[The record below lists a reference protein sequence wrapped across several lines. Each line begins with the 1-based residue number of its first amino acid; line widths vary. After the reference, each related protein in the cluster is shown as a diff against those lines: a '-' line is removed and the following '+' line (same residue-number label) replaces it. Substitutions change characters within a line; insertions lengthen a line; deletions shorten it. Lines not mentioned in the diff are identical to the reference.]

1 MPEKITNINNVN
13 DEQIDFSYYFSVI
26 LKHIW
31 LLLGVTFIGVFIA
44 VLLNVFIQPVYKS
57 SVLMMIDREDSGKID
72 TTSFGSWSSDEDYY
86 ITQYR
91 LLESRSLLEKVYK
104 AMDLNKYQEFK
115 NPGGWI
121 KLKNN
126 VKIIPIT
133 RSRLLNLEVRS
144 YDKDLTAKIA
154 NTIAKTFVS
163 DNINN
168 RISIAKDVISAL
180 EATERSPKQQEL
192 LNSMPQVV
200 NSDFIKGLKEQEI
213 NLYGQ
218 YVKAIAKYTKNHPDV
233 ISLQNQ
239 LDAIR
244 VKIEIETKRLVQSIK
259 IELSGQFSG
268 NNIRIIDEAL
278 PPQVPFKPNK
288 FLNLAVG
295 LSCGFVFGLLII
307 FFLEF
312 VDKSIKSSDDL
323 QDKLK
328 LALLGFIPMD
338 KNKKMKSEYD
348 IMLREGNSIM
358 AEQVR
363 NVRTMLNFALSDD
376 RKSPIL
382 IASSVQGEGKSHL
395 AVNLAVAI
403 SQTDKRVLLV
413 DGDFRRS
420 RLHKAFKLSTEK
432 GLSNIWDDDKQKSDF
447 AYNVQPAD
455 VKNLFV
461 MTSGTRPPN
470 PSELLNTPLL
480 EAFIKWAGLNY
491 DSVIIDCPAVL
502 PVSDTL
508 LWGKY
513 INKAIFVVKY
523 GKTNSKMA
531 QTAVEKMQKA
541 GIKLLGG
548 VITQYQPASLTYG
561 KYGYYKS
568 YHYYSSYT
576 KN

>member
-1 MPEKITNINNVN
+1 MSENITNINNVN

-31 LLLGVTFIGVFIA
+31 LLLGVTFLGVFIA

-104 AMDLNKYQEFK
+104 EMDLNQYQEFR

-168 RISIAKDVISAL
+168 RISIAKDVIGAL

-213 NLYGQ
+213 SLYGQ

-244 VKIEIETKRLVQSIK
+244 IKIEIETKRLVQSIK

-338 KNKKMKSEYD
+338 KNKKMKSEYE
-348 IMLREGNSIM
+348 IMLKEGNSIM

-403 SQTDKRVLLV
+403 SQTDKKVLLV

-447 AYNVQPAD
+447 AYNVQPTD
-455 VKNLFV
+455 VENLFV

-480 EAFIKWAGLNY
+480 EAFIKWAVLNY